1 MKKLVIPVR
10 YAQSIQQ
17 RRKPK
22 KTFPHLPPMHTSTI
36 SVNLRE
42 RITTRIFIIICERH
56 PGHCIAAIL
65 GGRVGPCWSPSC
77 RSSDLAGV
85 TLGDFPPS
93 HYSLHPLS
101 VSPSHDQPCRR
112 SFKRRGGGGGPS
124 CRRSWCTGPRK
135 FILLIHPTPSGETG
149 RKEQRDVMFRCCC
162 PYTPKM
168 IISDESLNLSVS
180 FPCFF
185 PFAYKEGHVDN
196 RLDQNL
202 FCSITPTVRPIPH
215 PYITN

>member
-1 MKKLVIPVR
+1 MTWLESHSEI
-10 YAQSIQQ
+10 
-17 RRKPK
+17 
-22 KTFPHLPPMHTSTI
+22 FPHLITPFTPCLSLLPTI
-36 SVNLRE
+36 NPADDPLN
-42 RITTRIFIIICERH
+42 
-56 PGHCIAAIL
+56 
-65 GGRVGPCWSPSC
+65 GG
-77 RSSDLAGV
+77 
-85 TLGDFPPS
+85 
-93 HYSLHPLS
+93 
-101 VSPSHDQPCRR
+101 
-112 SFKRRGGGGGPS
+112 GGGGGPS